1 MNGERGATTRTFGDL
16 VLGWRKPL
24 AAILLAITLV
34 MLYGATR
41 VPIATHF
48 EDFFPA
54 TNPNVLLY
62 RQYRRHYGG
71 AQTLVL
77 MLRVKD
83 GDIYNYKT
91 LQKIQD
97 LTRAIDKLPGVD
109 HNEVFSLA
117 SYRLLYAKAL
127 PGALVSSP
135 FMYPNIPRNDA
146 ELAELRNAVMT
157 HRKEVSGFVTTDDKG
172 ALIIASFNEGGMDY
186 KALFDG
192 VQGLIAKY
200 RDANTSFYASG
211 AVMFAAWGYHYL
223 PRLALIFLGSIAIML
238 IVLFLS
244 LGRRTGWW
252 APALTGVCSAIWG
265 LGFVG
270 LMGFN
275 FDPVMLVIPLILTA
289 RDLSHG
295 IQWHGRYYDV
305 LDRTEDHWQACA
317 RTADLMIGPGL
328 LAVIANIAGI
338 GFLFVGHIPVLSQ
351 IGYGGAVWLGASLAM
366 VFVFQ
371 PILMSWLARPRL
383 REHSWLV
390 KTSHPDRP
398 SAYHSLVDWLTRIP
412 TTPGALRGG
421 LIAIGVAFMIFA
433 VASMRRT
440 PVGYQV
446 AGTPIYRPDARVN
459 RDTAEIG
466 RFLPTNFA
474 WVVIETPNYPSPVST
489 VAVPTLRLADDL
501 ADYLLARGDALAVI
515 GFAGIATKPMNQLL
529 HNGSPKYM
537 ALPDSDLLSAELW
550 GFFFSGTAPDEVYN
564 FFANSPNMTNTCIRI
579 LLPDHNYATLRR
591 LRGDLDTFVAVRLK
605 GDPKLDKVKIR
616 YLGGEGGLYLASDEA
631 APALNRANLSLVLG
645 VILLACA
652 IYFRSLMAG
661 LLFAIAAVM
670 ANFGAFLF
678 MINQDI
684 GLTIDTIPVV
694 SLGLGLGINFAIYAI
709 ARIRD
714 EAIGGAPLDEAI
726 ATGLH
731 TTGAWVV
738 ATFFVIVGGIAPWVA
753 SPLLFHNEMSVML
766 ILLMAANLLVGLI
779 ILPAYLA
786 WRRPCFLARYEAA
799 PETAASRGAR
809 AAARPA

>member
-1 MNGERGATTRTFGDL
+1 MNGERDATTRTFGNL
-16 VLGWRKPL
+16 VLAWRKPL

-34 MLYGATR
+34 MLYGATK
-41 VPIATHF
+41 VPIATRF
-48 EDFFPA
+48 EDFFPSN
-54 TNPNVLLY
+54 NPNVILY

-77 MLRVKD
+77 MLRVKH
-83 GDIYNYKT
+83 GDIYNFKT
-91 LQKIQD
+91 LQTIQD
-97 LTRAIDKLPGVD
+97 VTRAIDKLPGVD

-135 FMYPNIPRNDA
+135 FMYPLIPRNAA

-157 HRKEVSGFVTTDDKG
+157 HRKEVAGYVTSDDKG
-172 ALIIASFNEGGMDY
+172 ALIIAAFNEGGMDY
-186 KALFDG
+186 QALFDG

-200 RDANTSFYASG
+200 RDANTRFYASG

-223 PRLALIFLGSIAIML
+223 PRLALIFLASIAIML
-238 IVLFLS
+238 GVLYLS

-252 APALTGVCSAIWG
+252 APAITGVCSAIWG

-270 LMGFN
+270 LMRFN

-289 RDLSHG
+289 RDLGHG
-295 IQWHGRYYDV
+295 IQWHGRYYDM
-305 LDRTEDHWQACA
+305 LDRTEDHWRACA
-317 RTADLMIGPGL
+317 GAADLMIGPGL
-328 LAVIANIAGI
+328 LAVVANIAGI
-338 GFLFVGHIPVLSQ
+338 VFLFVGHIPVLSQ
-351 IGYGGAVWLGASLAM
+351 IGFGGAVWLGASVAM

-371 PILMSWLARPRL
+371 PILMSWLKRPRL
-383 REHSWLV
+383 RDRSWLV

-398 SAYHSLVDWLTRIP
+398 SAYHSMVDWLTRVP
-412 TTPGALRGG
+412 VTPGALRGG

-433 VASMRRT
+433 LASIRRT

-446 AGTPIYRPDARVN
+446 AGTPIYRPDAKVN

-466 RFLPTNFA
+466 RFLPTNYA

-489 VAVPTLRLADDL
+489 VAVPTLRLADDM
-501 ADYLLARGDALAVI
+501 ADYLMARGDALAVL
-515 GFAGIATKPMNQLL
+515 GFAEIATKPMNQLL

-537 ALPDSDLLSAELW
+537 AMPNNDLLSAELW

-564 FFANSPNMTNTCIRI
+564 FFANSPNMTNTCVRI
-579 LLPDHNYATLRR
+579 LLPNHNYATLSR
-591 LRGDLDTFVAVRLK
+591 LKRDLDSFVAERLEK
-605 GDPKLDKVKIR
+605 DLQLGQVKVR

-631 APALNRANLSLVLG
+631 APVLNRANLTLVLG
-645 VILLACA
+645 AILLACA
-652 IYFRSLMAG
+652 IYFRSLIAG
-661 LLFAIAAVM
+661 ILFAIAAVM

-678 MINQDI
+678 MIHQDI
-684 GLTIDTIPVV
+684 GLTIDTIPVI
-694 SLGLGLGINFAIYAI
+694 SLGLGLGVNFAIYAV

-714 EAIGGAPLDEAI
+714 EVIGGAALNDAI
-726 ATGLH
+726 AAALH

-738 ATFFVIVGGIAPWVA
+738 ATFCAIVGGIAPWVL

-766 ILLMAANLLVGLI
+766 MLLMAANLLAGLI
-779 ILPAYLA
+779 ILPAWIA
-786 WRRPCFLARYEAA
+786 WRRPRFLARYEAA
-799 PETAASRGAR
+799 PEAAALRGASRG
-809 AAARPA
+809 